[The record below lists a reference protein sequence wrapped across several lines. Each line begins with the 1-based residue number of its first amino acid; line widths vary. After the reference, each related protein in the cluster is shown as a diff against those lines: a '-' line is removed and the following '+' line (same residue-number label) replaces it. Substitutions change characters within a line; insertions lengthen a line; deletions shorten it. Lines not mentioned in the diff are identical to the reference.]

1 MPRGDSSAA
10 QIRNAALELFFR
22 HGVSGT
28 SLRMVAELLGE
39 TKAAIYHHYRT
50 KDDIVRAVL
59 EPAFLTFTSLV
70 EEVDAL
76 PLEDRVMAMVRGL
89 ARQAVLHRQLYA
101 VTLHDVTVTELN
113 RGSAQEATFRRM
125 RALLAGPDPDDAALV
140 RSALF
145 LSGLMAPAVNEDL
158 IAVDGK
164 VLEAA
169 IIDAGARLLA
179 PGG

>member
-10 QIRNAALELFFR
+10 QIRDAALELFFR

-28 SLRMVAELLGE
+28 SLRMVAESLGV

-59 EPAFLTFTSLV
+59 EPAFTTFTSLV
-70 EEVDAL
+70 QEVDAL
-76 PLEDRVMAMVRGL
+76 PPEGRVMALVRGL
-89 ARQAVLHRQLYA
+89 ARQAVVHRRLYA
-101 VTLHDVTVTELN
+101 ITLHDVTTTELN

-125 RALLAGPDPDDAALV
+125 RALLAGPDPDGAALV

-145 LSGLMAPAVNEDL
+145 LSGLMAPAVDEDL
-158 IAVDGK
+158 IAMDGE

-169 IIDAGARLLA
+169 IIEAGARLLA
-179 PGG
+179 PA

>member
-1 MPRGDSSAA
+1 
-10 QIRNAALELFFR
+10 
-22 HGVSGT
+22 
-28 SLRMVAELLGE
+28 
-39 TKAAIYHHYRT
+39 
-50 KDDIVRAVL
+50 
-59 EPAFLTFTSLV
+59 
-70 EEVDAL
+70 
-76 PLEDRVMAMVRGL
+76 
-89 ARQAVLHRQLYA
+89 
-101 VTLHDVTVTELN
+101 
-113 RGSAQEATFRRM
+113 M
-125 RALLAGPDPDDAALV
+125 RALLAGADPDDAALV